1 MALLCTLEPGRW
13 CSPSLLGEQ
22 ESVVRQAPLSRHRRA
37 ASAGSC
43 RGGGGAWE
51 WRSVQCRESSSQGHL
66 SLKTPVLDLRAG
78 VQPSVQHPPL
88 GGRGLHAVLGVGSF
102 VFSLQL
108 CCQAFCKP
116 PALLG
121 RVPPPPPRPSPPLSQ
136 EIAKTPSRSTLKA
149 CLLASTPSPVQ
160 GTQASSC
167 PTPALGKQE
176 AG

>member
-1 MALLCTLEPGRW
+1 MARTPSGCQALWGMPCGSSVHSGAREVMLPIPPQL
-13 CSPSLLGEQ
+13 PSL
-22 ESVVRQAPLSRHRRA
+22 P
-37 ASAGSC
+37 GSQFW
-43 RGGGGAWE
+43 GLGGAWE
-51 WRSVQCRESSSQGHL
+51 WRSAQCRDSSSQGHL
-66 SLKTPVLDLRAG
+66 SLKTPVLDLRVG

-88 GGRGLHAVLGVGSF
+88 GCRGLQAVLGIGSF

-116 PALLG
+116 AALLG
-121 RVPPPPPRPSPPLSQ
+121 PRSLPPEPGDL
-136 EIAKTPSRSTLKA
+136 KTPSRSTPKA